1 MPPKSQVE
9 KIIQDLQELAQA
21 LGGVSDLGEATS
33 RAKADLESVKQILT
47 QTKAELAETTA
58 GLTRAQVENQ
68 RRYELDM
75 FNKQGELKNLTERVE
90 ALQEQAKDL
99 TEELRSKGVQMQSI
113 ESAMNDARRRLAG

>member
-1 MPPKSQVE
+1 ME
-9 KIIQDLQELAQA
+9 KIIQDLQALAQA
-21 LGGVSDLGEATS
+21 LGGVSDLGEATA
-33 RAKADLESVKQILT
+33 RAKADLDSVKQILV
-47 QTKAELAETTA
+47 QAKAELAETTA

-68 RRYELDM
+68 RRFELDM

>member
-1 MPPKSQVE
+1 VE
-9 KIIQDLQELAQA
+9 KIIQDLQGLAQA

-33 RAKADLESVKQILT
+33 RAKADLESVKQMLT
-47 QTKAELAETTA
+47 QAKAELAETTA

-90 ALQEQAKDL
+90 ALQAQAKGL

>member
-9 KIIQDLQELAQA
+9 KIIQDLQALAQA